1 MSKKDRLKDITYDE
15 KGKPYIGC
23 KGGVRPLGIHDDPT
37 NDNYCDGPQGPYD
50 PNYNKG
56 GINVAWIV
64 IGLGFIALMAYFS
77 ISGGGA

>member
-1 MSKKDRLKDITYDE
+1 MSERKNRPQIDYDE
-15 KGKPYIGC
+15 EDYPDNFIL
-23 KGGVRPLGIHDDPT
+23 PEGIHSDPN